1 MVSSVQLAELLACTR
16 TGAVL
21 VAGHTE
27 LEKCPAGLE
36 QHPAEIAEIE
46 QHSAELELH
55 PAELE
60 QHPAEIAEIEQHSA
74 EMEQHPAELE
84 LHPAEMEQHPAE
96 MELHPAEMELHP
108 AGLAAVA
115 GFWSLHYTLVEEVH
129 SALGQERHLHG

>member
-55 PAELE
+55 PAE
-60 QHPAEIAEIEQHSA
+60 
-74 EMEQHPAELE
+74 MEQHPAELE

-96 MELHPAEMELHP
+96 MELHPAEIEQHP

-129 SALGQERHLHG
+129 SALGQERHLHC

>member
-1 MVSSVQLAELLACTR
+1 MVLSVQLAELLACTR

-36 QHPAEIAEIE
+36 HHPAEIAEIE

-55 PAELE
+55 PAE
-60 QHPAEIAEIEQHSA
+60 
-74 EMEQHPAELE
+74 MEQDPAELE

-96 MELHPAEMELHP
+96 MELHPAEIEQHP